1 MGKGW
6 YATLLSSFIDEKVVI
21 PSYILRAIVFASQ
34 KVVDKKILRKIALH
48 VSSVRK
54 DDDIIEMIHNAK
66 TDAEINTIVYKFC
79 EKYPSD
85 NFTSF
90 IRFRKDLGFDG

>member
-1 MGKGW
+1 M
-6 YATLLSSFIDEKVVI
+6 
-21 PSYILRAIVFASQ
+21 
-34 KVVDKKILRKIALH
+34 
-48 VSSVRK
+48 SSVRK